1 MPVEAGGHGRSVHEV
16 KRWTPYQAALF
27 LLPEEAIKNRVGR
40 FSSIKEAV
48 AYWREIHG
56 KAAK

>member
-1 MPVEAGGHGRSVHEV
+1 MPVEAGGHGRSVHEI

-27 LLPEEAIKNRVGR
+27 LLSEEQVKGR
-40 FSSIKEAV
+40 AGVFSSMREAR

-56 KAAK
+56 KDAK